1 MTSTP
6 DDAELRF
13 DAILLRHVDDV
24 VDTRETSILESS
36 GQKYRKEILPLGD
49 HILAR
54 RPGTRVN
61 EHQSHQRNGQS
72 GEPAHRNAED
82 SGH

>member
-36 GQKYRKEILPLGD
+36 GQKYRILPLGK

-61 EHQSHQRNGQS
+61 ERTL
-72 GEPAHRNAED
+72 EPSEKWTIR
-82 SGH
+82 